1 MRAATILDPRLCSLP
16 VIPRGWGKSN
26 HIQAENPVCRSRSYL
41 PTVFSVTPSS
51 FALPDAPCAPIRH
64 PPRSALARLMEDLRA
79 LAEQLQ
85 PQLMTSG
92 PAPKVPQIMAAILI
106 ARDGLG
112 AREACRAVPEV
123 PENVHGRVNK
133 LADRVR
139 VLLAADDYEPLLSL
153 PAQAL
158 DQLQQVL
165 ADGGLHVVNV
175 GGPQGVDDLMHD
187 LGLPPLCTVPMDT
200 EPAPEASAPEAVEP
214 ELAPE
219 HQVVRGLGQEA
230 GSIPPAQRAS
240 RSQHS
245 ASLVK
250 CRTGEIRSCV
260 ERLDHGTDGV
270 CERVG
275 MCMYQ
280 LSGPTVLGGGAVRT
294 CGREQW
300 AIAPSM
306 NLSRRCALVG
316 SRQRW

>member
-1 MRAATILDPRLCSLP
+1 MRTDPSPTSECACSLDGGPASACRAA
-16 VIPRGWGKSN
+16 
-26 HIQAENPVCRSRSYL
+26 
-41 PTVFSVTPSS
+41 
-51 FALPDAPCAPIRH
+51 
-64 PPRSALARLMEDLRA
+64 SAAVEDLRPSA
-79 LAEQLQ
+79 K
-85 PQLMTSG
+85 G
-92 PAPKVPQIMAAILI
+92 AANHGGDPHRTRWSRRTI
-106 ARDGLG
+106 
-112 AREACRAVPEV
+112 ACRAVPEV

-165 ADGGLHVVNV
+165 ADVGLHVVNV

-187 LGLPPLCTVPMDT
+187 LGLPPLCAVPMDT

-230 GSIPPAQRAS
+230 ASIPPAQRAS

-275 MCMYQ
+275 
-280 LSGPTVLGGGAVRT
+280 T
-294 CGREQW
+294 CGPRIH
-300 AIAPSM
+300 A
-306 NLSRRCALVG
+306 
-316 SRQRW
+316 